1 MMTDPIADMLSRIR
15 NAIMA
20 QHERV
25 EIPLSK
31 LKMRIAEILKD
42 EGYISD
48 FSVIDEHPSRIN
60 VVLKYGRE
68 RSSAIMGMQ
77 RTSRP
82 GKRVYVSHKEL
93 PKVLNGMG
101 IAIVSTSRGVLTSAE
116 ARKRGVGGEVLC
128 EVW

>member
-48 FSVIDEHPSRIN
+48 FSVIDEHPSRIS

-68 RSSAIMGMQ
+68 KSSAILGMQ

-82 GKRVYVSHKEL
+82 GKRVYVGHKEL

>member
-20 QHERV
+20 QHDRV

-31 LKMRIAEILKD
+31 LKTRIAEILKR

-48 FSVIDEHPSRIN
+48 YSVNIEHPSRLTLI
-60 VVLKYGRE
+60 LKYGRD
-68 RSSAIMGMQ
+68 RNSAIIGMQ
-77 RTSRP
+77 RKSRP
-82 GKRVYVSHKEL
+82 GRRVYVSHKEL

-101 IAIVSTSRGVLTSAE
+101 IAIVSTSQGVLTSAE
-116 ARKRGVGGEVLC
+116 ARKHGVGGEVLC